1 MPTQKVEIGFDLAGN
16 NGPFF
21 VLDDTERG
29 VLDNTAW
36 TLAGTFFYDVTQYV
50 KDIQISRGKNRDI
63 DSYSAGESVVT
74 MNNYNRYF
82 DPTFQASPFY
92 GNIIPR
98 REVRISSNGIQQYFG
113 TIDDW
118 NLAYSINGES
128 VVTFVTS
135 DGFYRFNNQTLTPGT
150 ATVQTTGNR
159 INAVLDDPNVAW
171 PSAFRAIDTG
181 VVTAGADVIAD
192 NTNALAYLKLVE
204 KTEFG
209 AFFIAKNGKATFKDR
224 TVVQPI
230 SPPVTLSDTDESG
243 IGYSDIRITY
253 GSEQLANEI
262 VVSSVVTESTVTA
275 VDLASQ
281 GVYGVLN
288 LTLSDL
294 LMNTD
299 EQVED
304 LAVYLAN
311 KYSQPEY
318 RFEAVEIILDDLS
331 PEDQNKILN
340 LELNDVVKIQFTPN
354 GIGPAIQQYVEIIN
368 INHRADLQIH
378 RVTLGLARLDF
389 LYFILDDPTFGT
401 LNTDNALGY

>member
-21 VLDDTERG
+21 VLDDAERG

-36 TLAGTFFYDVTQYV
+36 TLAGTYFYDVTQYV
-50 KDIQISRGKNRDI
+50 KDIQITRGKNRDI
-63 DSYSAGESVVT
+63 DSYSAGESIVT
-74 MNNYNRYF
+74 LNNYNRYF
-82 DPTFQASPFY
+82 DPTYQASPFY

-98 REVRISSNGIQQYFG
+98 REVKISTNGIQQYFG

-118 NLAYSINGES
+118 NLRYAVNGES
-128 VVTFVTS
+128 TVTFVTS

-150 ATVQTTGNR
+150 ATVQTTGDR
-159 INAVLDDPNVAW
+159 ISAVLDDPNVAW
-171 PSAFRAIDTG
+171 PSTYRSIDNG
-181 VVTAGADVIAD
+181 VVTAGADVIAE
-192 NTNALAYLKLVE
+192 NTNALQYLKLVE

-209 AFFIAKNGKATFKDR
+209 AFFIAKNGYATFKDR
-224 TVVQPI
+224 TVVQPT
-230 SPPVTLSDTDESG
+230 SGLVTLTDDGTG

-262 VVSSVVTESTVTA
+262 VVTSAITTSTVTA
-275 VDLASQ
+275 IDLASQ

-294 LMNTD
+294 LMNSD

-318 RFEAVEIILDDLS
+318 RFDAVEIIMDDLS
-331 PEDQNKILN
+331 LTDQAKVLN
-340 LELNDVVKIQFTPN
+340 LELNDVVKVQFTPN
-354 GIGPAIQQYVEIIN
+354 GIGPAISQYAEIIN

-401 LNTDNALGY
+401 LDTDNALGY

>member
-21 VLDDTERG
+21 VLDDPERG

-50 KDIQISRGKNRDI
+50 KEITISRGKNRDI
-63 DSYSAGESVVT
+63 DSYTAGESVVL

-82 DPTFQASPFY
+82 DPTYQASPFY

-98 REVRISSNGIQQYFG
+98 REVKISTNGIQQYFG

-118 NLAYSINGES
+118 NLAYNIQGES
-128 VVTFVTS
+128 TVSFVTS
-135 DGFYRFNNQTLTPGT
+135 DGFYRFNNQALNAGT
-150 ATVQTTGNR
+150 ATVQTTGER
-159 INAVLDDPNVAW
+159 ISAILDNHNVNW
-171 PSAFRAIDTG
+171 PTAFRNIDTG
-181 VVTAGADVIAD
+181 VVTVGADVIAEG
-192 NTNALAYLKLVE
+192 TNVLAYLKLVE

-209 AFFIAKNGKATFKDR
+209 AFFIAKDGKATFKDR
-224 TVVQPI
+224 TIVQPTTGL
-230 SPPVTLSDTDESG
+230 VVLTDDGTG
-243 IGYSDIRITY
+243 IGYSDIQITY

-262 VVSSVVTESTVTA
+262 VVSSVVTESTATA
-275 VDLASQ
+275 IDVNSQ
-281 GVYGVLN
+281 SIYGVLN

-294 LMNTD
+294 LMNSD
-299 EQVED
+299 ADVEE

-318 RFEAVEIILDDLS
+318 RFDAVEIILDDLS
-331 PEDQNKILN
+331 AEDQAKILN
-340 LELNDVVKIQFTPN
+340 LELNDVVKVKFTPN
-354 GIGPAIQQYVEIIN
+354 GIGPAIQQYAEIIN

-401 LNTDNALGY
+401 LDTDNALGY

>member
-21 VLDDTERG
+21 VLDDAERG

-50 KDIQISRGKNRDI
+50 KDIQITRGKNRDI
-63 DSYSAGESVVT
+63 DSYSSGESVVT

-82 DPTFQASPFY
+82 DPTYQDSPFY

-118 NLAYSINGES
+118 NLRYAVQGDST
-128 VVTFVTS
+128 VTFVTS
-135 DGFYRFNNQTLTPGT
+135 DGFYRFNNQSLNAGT
-150 ATVQTTGNR
+150 ATVQTSGER
-159 INAVLDDPNVAW
+159 ISAILDDPNVAW
-171 PSAFRAIDTG
+171 PSAFRNIDTG
-181 VVTAGADVIAD
+181 VVTVGADVIAEG
-192 NTNALAYLKLVE
+192 TNVLSYLKLVE

-209 AFFIAKNGKATFKDR
+209 AFFIAKDGKATFKDR
-224 TVVQPI
+224 TVVQP
-230 SPPVTLSDTDESG
+230 VTGLVELTDDGTG

-262 VVSSVVTESTVTA
+262 VVTSAITTSTVTA
-275 VDLASQ
+275 IDLASQ

-294 LMNTD
+294 LMNSD
-299 EQVED
+299 DQVEE

-318 RFEAVEIILDDLS
+318 RFDAVEIILDDLS
-331 PEDQNKILN
+331 LEDQNKVLN
-340 LELNDVVKIQFTPN
+340 LELNDVVKVKFTPN
-354 GIGPAIQQYVEIIN
+354 GIGPAIQQYAEIIN

-389 LYFILDDPTFGT
+389 LYFILDDPTFGRLDADNT
-401 LNTDNALGY
+401 LGF

>member
-1 MPTQKVEIGFDLAGN
+1 MPTQKVEIGFDLAGGA
-16 NGPFF
+16 GPFF

-50 KDIQISRGKNRDI
+50 KDITISRGKNRDI
-63 DSYSAGESVVT
+63 DSYTAGESIVT

-82 DPTFQASPFY
+82 DPTYQASPFY

-118 NLAYSINGES
+118 NLAYNIQGES
-128 VVTFVTS
+128 TVSFATS
-135 DGFYRFNNQTLTPGT
+135 DGFYKFNNQALNAGT
-150 ATVQTTGNR
+150 ATVQTSGER
-159 INAVLDDPNVAW
+159 ISAVLDDHNVNW
-171 PSAFRAIDTG
+171 PSTFRNIDTG
-181 VVTAGADVIAD
+181 VATLGEDVIAEG
-192 NTNALAYLKLVE
+192 TNVLAYLKLVE

-209 AFFIAKNGKATFKDR
+209 AFFIAKNGYATFKDR
-224 TVVQPI
+224 TVVQP
-230 SPPVTLSDTDESG
+230 VTGLVELTDDGTG
-243 IGYSDIRITY
+243 IGYSDLRITY

-262 VVSSVVTESTVTA
+262 IVSSVVTESTVTA

-294 LMNTD
+294 LMNSD
-299 EQVED
+299 DQVED
-304 LAVYLAN
+304 LAVFLAN

-318 RFEAVEIILDDLS
+318 RFDAVEIILDDLS
-331 PEDQNKILN
+331 LADQNKVLN
-340 LELNDVVKIQFTPN
+340 LELNDVVKVKFTPN
-354 GIGPAIQQYVEIIN
+354 GIGPAIQQYAEIIN

-389 LYFILDDPTFGT
+389 LYFILDDPTFGRLDADNT
-401 LNTDNALGY
+401 LGF

>member
-1 MPTQKVEIGFDLAGN
+1 MPTQKVEIGFDLAGGA
-16 NGPFF
+16 GPFF
-21 VLDDTERG
+21 VLDDAERG

-50 KDIQISRGKNRDI
+50 KEITINRGKNRDI
-63 DSYSAGESVVT
+63 DSYTSGESIVT

-118 NLAYSINGES
+118 NLAYNIQGES
-128 VVTFVTS
+128 NVSFATS
-135 DGFYRFNNQTLTPGT
+135 DGFYKFNNQTLTPGT
-150 ATVQTTGNR
+150 ATVQTTGER
-159 INAVLDDPNVAW
+159 IEAVLDDPQVAW
-171 PSAFRAIDTG
+171 PSTFRNIDTG
-181 VVTAGADVIAD
+181 VVTVGADVIAE

-209 AFFIAKNGKATFKDR
+209 AFFIAKNGYATFKDR
-224 TVVQPI
+224 TVVQP
-230 SPPVTLSDTDESG
+230 VTGLVELTDDGTG

-262 VVSSVVTESTVTA
+262 VVTSAITTSTVTA
-275 VDLASQ
+275 IDLASQ

-294 LMNTD
+294 LMNSD

-304 LAVYLAN
+304 LAVFLAN

-318 RFEAVEIILDDLS
+318 RFDAVEIIMDDLS
-331 PEDQNKILN
+331 LEDQNKVLN
-340 LELNDVVKIQFTPN
+340 LELNDVVKVKFTPN
-354 GIGPAIQQYVEIIN
+354 GIGPAIQQYAEIIN

-389 LYFILDDPTFGT
+389 LYFILDDPTFGRLDADNT
-401 LNTDNALGY
+401 LGF

>member
-21 VLDDTERG
+21 VLDDAERG

-50 KDIQISRGKNRDI
+50 KDIQITRGKNRDI
-63 DSYSAGESVVT
+63 DSYSAGESIVT
-74 MNNYNRYF
+74 LNNYNRYF
-82 DPTFQASPFY
+82 DPTYAASPFY

-118 NLAYSINGES
+118 NLRYAVNGES
-128 VVTFVTS
+128 TVTFVTS

-150 ATVQTTGNR
+150 ATVQTTGDR

-171 PSAFRAIDTG
+171 PSTYRNIDTG
-181 VVTAGADVIAD
+181 VVTAGADVIAE
-192 NTNALAYLKLVE
+192 NTNALNYLKLVE

-209 AFFIAKNGKATFKDR
+209 AFFIAKNGYATFKDR
-224 TVVQPI
+224 TIVQPTTGI
-230 SPPVTLSDTDESG
+230 VTLTDDGTG

-262 VVSSVVTESTVTA
+262 VVTSAITTSTVTA
-275 VDLASQ
+275 IDLASQ

-294 LMNTD
+294 LMNSD
-299 EQVED
+299 AQVEE

-318 RFEAVEIILDDLS
+318 RFDAVEVILDDLS
-331 PEDQNKILN
+331 PTDQDKVLN
-340 LELNDVVKIQFTPN
+340 LELNDVVKVKFTPN
-354 GIGPAIQQYVEIIN
+354 GIGPAIEQYAEIIN

-401 LNTDNALGY
+401 LDTDNALGY

>member
-1 MPTQKVEIGFDLAGN
+1 MPTQKVEIGFDIAGN

-21 VLDDTERG
+21 VLDDAERG
-29 VLDNTAW
+29 VLDNTLW
-36 TLAGTFFYDVTQYV
+36 TLAGTFFYDVTEYV
-50 KDIQISRGKNRDI
+50 KDIQITRGKNRDI
-63 DSYSAGESVVT
+63 DSYSSGESIVT

-82 DPTFQASPFY
+82 DPTFTSSPFY

-98 REVRISSNGIQQYFG
+98 REVRISTNNIQQYFG

-118 NLAYSINGES
+118 NLLYNIQGES
-128 VVTFVTS
+128 TVSFVTS
-135 DGFYRFNNQTLTPGT
+135 DGFYRFNNQALNAGT
-150 ATVQTTGNR
+150 ATVQTSGAR
-159 INAVLDDPNVAW
+159 INAILDDHNVQW
-171 PSAFRAIDTG
+171 PTAFRSIDTG
-181 VVTAGADVIAD
+181 VVTVGADVIAE
-192 NTNALAYLKLVE
+192 NTNVLNYLKLVE

-209 AFFIAKNGKATFKDR
+209 AFFIAKDGKATFKDR

-230 SPPVTLSDTDESG
+230 TPPVILTDDGTG

-262 VVSSVVTESTVTA
+262 VVSSAITSTTVTA

-294 LMNTD
+294 LMNSNQD
-299 EQVED
+299 VED
-304 LAVYLAN
+304 LAVFLAN

-318 RFEAVEIILDDLS
+318 RFEAVEVVLDDLS
-331 PEDQNKILN
+331 LVNQNNILN
-340 LELNDVVKIQFTPN
+340 LELNDVIKVKFTPN
-354 GIGPAIQQYVEIIN
+354 KIGPAIEQYVEIIN
-368 INHRADLQIH
+368 INHRADLESH
-378 RVTLGLARLDF
+378 RVVFGLARLDF

>member
-21 VLDDTERG
+21 VLDDPVRG
-29 VLDNTAW
+29 VLDNTEW

-50 KDIQISRGKNRDI
+50 KEITVNRGKNRDI
-63 DSYSAGESVVT
+63 DSYTAGESVVV

-82 DPTFQASPFY
+82 DPTYQDSPFY

-98 REVRISSNGIQQYFG
+98 REVKISTNGIQQYFG

-118 NLAYSINGES
+118 NLAYSVNGES
-128 VVTFVTS
+128 TVSFVTS
-135 DGFYRFNNQTLTPGT
+135 DGFYRFNNQTLAAGT
-150 ATVQTTGNR
+150 GIVQTTGER
-159 INAVLDDPNVAW
+159 INAVLDSPEVAW
-171 PSAFRAIDTG
+171 PSAYRAIDTG
-181 VVTAGADVIAD
+181 IVTVGADVVTAG
-192 NTNALAYLKLVE
+192 TNALQYLKLIE

-209 AFFIAKNGKATFKDR
+209 AFFIAKDGKATFKDR
-224 TVVQPI
+224 TVVQPTTGL
-230 SPPVTLSDTDESG
+230 VVLSDDNDG

-262 VVSSVVTESTVTA
+262 DVSSVVTESTVTA
-275 VDLASQ
+275 IDVNSQ
-281 GVYGVLN
+281 SIYGVLN
-288 LTLSDL
+288 YTLSDL

-299 EQVED
+299 SQIED

-318 RFEAVEIILDDLS
+318 RFEAVEVILDDLS
-331 PEDQNKILN
+331 LEDQAKILN
-340 LELNDVVKIQFTPN
+340 LELNDVVKVKFTPN
-354 GIGPAIQQYVEIIN
+354 GIGPAIQQYAEVIN

-401 LNTDNALGY
+401 LDTDNALGY